1 MAQAKAAGTMVN
13 YDCMTRKF
21 AAFCEAKQYAYPDF
35 TEKAAMHFVVLMDK
49 DGATMGHGHLV
60 TDQARPGSS
69 GDVIAG
75 KQGSSF
81 TDTVDILLNAAK
93 REQRNGSQSFRR
105 LDDYRRILCRG
116 CIPCIICLI

>member
-49 DGATMGHGHLV
+49 DGATMATLSQIKPALALV
-60 TDQARPGSS
+60 EML
-69 GDVIAG
+69 AG
-75 KQGSSF
+75 QQGSGF
-81 TDTVDILLNAAK
+81 TDTVDILLNADK
-93 REQRNGSQSFRR
+93 RRAAEWKPIVQKAGRLPENTLQR
-105 LDDYRRILCRG
+105 LY
-116 CIPCIICLI
+116 PV